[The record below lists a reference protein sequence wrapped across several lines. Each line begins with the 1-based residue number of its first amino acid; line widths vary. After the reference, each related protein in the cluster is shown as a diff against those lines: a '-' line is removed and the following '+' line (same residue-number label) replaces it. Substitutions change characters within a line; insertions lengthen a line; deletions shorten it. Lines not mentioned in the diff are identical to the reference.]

1 MYKLYIK
8 ENLTSKQLLDYALF
22 DYANIKDYELYYN
35 KYGKPYLKDSNI
47 YFNISHTRNLVIC
60 AISDKEIGVDIEKL
74 VYNELVSK
82 RILNQKEYSILLN
95 SKCKEEIFTIMWTS
109 KESYV
114 KMLGIGLE
122 YGLKN
127 VDTTILNSKIDIKKY
142 NDYII
147 AISKEE

>member
-8 ENLTSKQLLDYALF
+8 ENVTSKELLDYALF
-22 DYANIKDYELYYN
+22 DYASIKDYELYYN

-60 AISDKEIGVDIEKL
+60 AISDKEIGVDIEYL
-74 VYNELVSK
+74 RYNELVSK
-82 RILNQKEYSILLN
+82 RILNKKEYSILLN

-122 YGLKN
+122 YALKN

>member
-8 ENLTSKQLLDYALF
+8 ENVTSKELLDYALF
-22 DYANIKDYELYYN
+22 DYASIKDYELYYN

-47 YFNISHTRNLVIC
+47 YFNISHTRNFVIC
-60 AISDKEIGVDIEKL
+60 AISDREIGVDIEYL
-74 VYNELVSK
+74 RYNELVSK
-82 RILNQKEYSILLN
+82 RILNQKEYSILLSSN
-95 SKCKEEIFTIMWTS
+95 NKEEVFTIMWTS

>member
-8 ENLTSKQLLDYALF
+8 ENVTSKELLDYALF
-22 DYANIKDYELYYN
+22 DYASIKDYELYYN

-82 RILNQKEYSILLN
+82 RILNQKEYSILLSSN
-95 SKCKEEIFTIMWTS
+95 NKEEIFTIMWTS

-114 KMLGIGLE
+114 KLLGIGLE

-142 NDYII
+142 KDYII